1 MVSRSLVLG
10 YHGCDAAT
18 AQKII
23 TGLDEL
29 IPSTNEY
36 DWLGSGLYFWEDS
49 YDRAMQWAQAE
60 RKNPDSPIKTPAV
73 LGAIIDLGNCLNLI
87 DSEHLD
93 LVKAAHEAYLDL
105 CNTSG
110 LKPAENK
117 GKDLRARY
125 LDKAVFE
132 TLHTLRRQEKKISFD
147 SVRAFFV
154 EGEPLYENA
163 GLHSLDHIQICVRDS
178 RQVAGYFLPRIKK
191 AKIPRRKRAVK

>member
-10 YHGCDAAT
+10 YHGCD
-18 AQKII
+18 QSVVIKVVS
-23 TGLDEL
+23 GQEQQLR
-29 IPSTNEY
+29 STNEY

-49 YDRAMQWAQAE
+49 QARALRWAQDEA
-60 RKNPDSPIKTPAV
+60 KQKDSQVKTPAV

-87 DSEHLD
+87 DSEHLG
-93 LVKAAHEAYLDL
+93 LVKAAHKAYLDL
-105 CNTSG
+105 CKISD
-110 LKPAENK
+110 LKPAQNK

-132 TLHTLRRQEKKISFD
+132 TLHKLRQQQKQEPFD

-163 GLHSLDHIQICVRDS
+163 GLHSLDHIQICVRDP
-178 RQVAGYFLPRIKK
+178 RKIVGYFLPRS
-191 AKIPRRKRAVK
+191 

>member
-10 YHGCDAAT
+10 YHGCDQAVASKVVNGRE
-18 AQKII
+18 QQIR
-23 TGLDEL
+23 
-29 IPSTNEY
+29 STNEY

-49 YDRAMQWAQAE
+49 CARAQKWAQEEA
-60 RKNPDSPIKTPAV
+60 RKKDGKVKTPAV

-87 DSEHLD
+87 DAEHLE
-93 LVKAAHEAYLDL
+93 LVKVAHKAYLEL
-105 CNTSG
+105 CKISG
-110 LKPAENK
+110 LKPAVNQ

-132 TLHTLRRQEKKISFD
+132 TLHQLRQREKKEPFA

-163 GLHSLDHIQICVRDS
+163 GLHSLDHIQICVRDP
-178 RQVAGYFLPRIKK
+178 RCIIGYFLPRG
-191 AKIPRRKRAVK
+191 